1 MSSLKRFS
9 SGHEADVEMRVVRDE
24 RPVPGELQE
33 HLHRLFLKRRVGDVA
48 VADAG
53 KLGDVGRDV
62 PLGVDEGVK
71 LLLYLAAGEYDRA
84 YLGHAVVHGVES
96 RRLDI
101 EGDKLRVKR
110 ELALADDGVVAVH
123 IVDEVGFH
131 AVDYLDAVL
140 FPGLPHIRER
150 LRDAVVG
157 HGDGGHTPVRGALHD
172 LRGIGQRV
180 ERGEAGVQMQLHALF
195 LGVVGA
201 YVALALD
208 DVARVENHVV
218 VVFAVYYLALHD
230 EMVAHLDLVDDGLV
244 VVGAEKAGYLDG
256 AAAVSDI
263 KAQHRAAAFLEHAAR
278 HGDDVALDR
287 HLARF
292 ETQRI
297 HRHGVLL
304 YRAAVDH
311 VALRR
316 VAGVG
321 GFAGRRGGGGE
332 LRAREV
338 RRHADAAQPVV
349 GLQPLAQGLKL
360 GWRRHRREP
369 RRDCHRHLRRVHLHI
384 RHIRLVKP
392 AAERRQIGTARKYFE
407 KRCMLAHCCS
417 LSFSI
422 SSVSASHR
430 RSYG

>member
-1 MSSLKRFS
+1 
-9 SGHEADVEMRVVRDE
+9 MRVMRDE
-24 RPVPGELQE
+24 RPVSGEFQE
-33 HLHRLFLKRRVGDVA
+33 HLHRLFLKRRVGDIA

-53 KLGDVGRDV
+53 ELGDVGRDV
-62 PLGVDEGVK
+62 PLGVDEGVE
-71 LLLYLAAGEYDRA
+71 LRLYLAAGEDDRTD
-84 YLGHAVVHGVES
+84 LGHAVVHCVES

-101 EGDKLRVKR
+101 EGDKLRVER

-123 IVDEVGFH
+123 IVDKVGFH
-131 AVDYLDAVL
+131 AVDDLDAVL
-140 FPGLPHIRER
+140 FTGLPHIRKR
-150 LRDAVVG
+150 LRDAVIR
-157 HGDGGHTPVRGALHD
+157 HGDGGHAPVRGALYD
-172 LRGIGQRV
+172 LCGVGQRV
-180 ERGEAGVQMQLHALF
+180 KCREAGVQMQLHAFF

-208 DVARVENHVV
+208 DVTRVKDHVV

-230 EMVAHLDLVDDGLV
+230 EMVAHLDLVDDGLI
-244 VVGAEKAGYLDG
+244 VVGAEEAGYLDG
-256 AAAVSDI
+256 AGAVGDVE
-263 KAQHRAAAFLEHAAR
+263 AQHRAAALLKHAAR

-287 HLARF
+287 HLTGF

-297 HRHGVLL
+297 HRDGVLL
-304 YRAAVDH
+304 YRAAVEH

-316 VAGVG
+316 VAGGG
-321 GFAGRRGGGGE
+321 GFAGRRGCGGK

-369 RRDCHRHLRRVHLHI
+369 RRDRHRQLRRVHLHV

-392 AAERRQIGTARKYFE
+392 AAERRQIGAARKYFK